1 MRRLSRSRRFAL
13 LGVLLLALGG
23 TAVGLWLT
31 PSDEYLFLPGHARP
45 VAPLVEVEDEQTNA
59 PSDDSGIYMVDIL
72 VRRANL
78 LEKLFPGVQDGADVV
93 PEQALNPHGVTEQQR
108 TQTGQ
113 LDMTRSQE
121 IAAAVALRS
130 LGYDVNATLD
140 GAEIETVIP
149 DTPAGGKLEPGD
161 VIVRAN
167 GRTIE
172 TPEDLRTAMEGV
184 KPGGAAE
191 ISYRRDGEL
200 TEVTLDTQPSVDD
213 PKRAVIGVIVQQAAS
228 IELPLDVE
236 IDDAGVI
243 GPSAGLAFALDIVD
257 ELGTE
262 VDRGRR
268 IVVTGE
274 LGLDGSVN
282 PIGGIKQKV
291 IGAKQAGADIF
302 VVPTGN
308 AREAERYADGLEIV
322 PVTTFDEAL
331 SDLAWLPG
339 QPAPQVEAA

>member
-1 MRRLSRSRRFAL
+1 MRRLSRSRRLAL
-13 LGVLLLALGG
+13 LGVLALVLGG

-45 VAPLVEVEDEQTNA
+45 VAPLVEVEDGQTTA
-59 PSDDSGIYMVDIL
+59 ASDDSGIYMVDIL

-78 LEKLFPGVQDGADVV
+78 LEKLIPGVKEGADVV
-93 PEQALNPHGVTEQQR
+93 PEQALNPHGVTDQQR

-113 LDMTRSQE
+113 LDMTRSQQ

-130 LGYDVNATLD
+130 LGYDVTATPS

-149 DTPAGGKLEPGD
+149 DTPASGELEPGD

-167 GRTIE
+167 GGSVE
-172 TPEDLRTAMEGV
+172 TPEDLRSAMETV
-184 KPGGAAE
+184 EPGDEIE

-200 TEVTLDTQPSVDD
+200 TELTLGTQASVDD

-282 PIGGIKQKV
+282 PIGGVKQKV
-291 IGAKQAGADIF
+291 IGAEQAGADVF
-302 VVPTGN
+302 VVPEDN
-308 AREAERYADGLEIV
+308 AEEARQYADGIQVVAVES
-322 PVTTFDEAL
+322 FDEAL
-331 SDLAWLPG
+331 NELG
-339 QPAPQVEAA
+339 VEPEPVT